1 MLSPFSKIFEKCIHH
16 RLTQY
21 LEKKKLLNVNQYG
34 FRPNCSTSH
43 AVSEISDDFFDNL
56 DKEYTTCGLFLDL
69 AKAFD
74 TVDHNILLSKLAKY
88 GIRGLPHQLLKSYLT
103 NRKQYTVVNGKQSS
117 VRNITCG
124 VPQGSTLE
132 PLLFINYKNDLP
144 LASYFR
150 TRLFADDTSLTL
162 SNSNTKQLEKDA
174 NTEVKKINDWMCLNK
189 LSINYTKTEFL
200 LITKKRNNV
209 DFNITMNNHKIERKS
224 HVKYLGVI
232 IDDALLREPHIK
244 QVCSKISRGSFAILK
259 LRKYVSKNIFKCV
272 YYALIN
278 SHLQYCIASWG
289 QASHNALLPLK
300 LMQKRIIRI
309 MTNRGFRDPSLP
321 LFAKLNILQVDDV
334 IKLEVAKLMHSILG
348 NDKPQFKKLK
358 LSAQIHGYQTRHST
372 QLNYFL
378 PRKRIETG
386 KKSFQFY
393 GPKIWQE
400 VPSDIKTHS
409 YENFKVKYKRYLLSF
424 YDTQI
429 N

>member
-1 MLSPFSKIFEKCIHH
+1 MLSPFFKIFEKCIHH

-21 LEKKKLLNVNQYG
+21 LEKNKLLNVNQYG

-43 AVSEISDDFFDNL
+43 AVSEICDDFFDNL
-56 DKEYTTCGLFLDL
+56 DKGYTACGLFLYL
-69 AKAFD
+69 AKAFN
-74 TVDHNILLSKLAKY
+74 TVHHNILLSKLAKY

-103 NRKQYTVVNGKQSS
+103 NRKQYTVVNRKQST

-124 VPQGSTLE
+124 VPQGSALG
-132 PLLFINYKNDLP
+132 PLLFIIYMNDLP
-144 LASYFR
+144 LASNFR

-162 SNSNTKQLEKDA
+162 SNSNIKQLEKDA
-174 NTEVKKINDWMCLNK
+174 NTEVKKIHDWMCLNK

-209 DFNITMNNHKIERKS
+209 NFNITMNNRKIERKS
-224 HVKYLGVI
+224 HVKYLEVI
-232 IDDALLREPHIK
+232 IGDALLWEPHIK

-259 LRKYVSKNIFKCV
+259 LRKYVSENILKCV

-278 SHLQYCIASWG
+278 SHLQHCIASWG

-309 MTNRGFRDPSLP
+309 MTNSGFRDPSLP
-321 LFAKLNILQVDDV
+321 LFAESNILQVDDV
-334 IKLEVAKLMHSILG
+334 IKLEVAKLMLSVLG

-358 LSAQIHGYQTRHST
+358 LSAPIHGYQTRHST
-372 QLNYFL
+372 HLNYFL
-378 PRKRIETG
+378 SRKHIETG

-400 VPSDIKTHS
+400 VPSDIKTHFF
-409 YENFKVKYKRYLLSF
+409 ENFKVKYKRYLLSF